1 MVPSPIIQPRPPL
14 EFDADFLQRIEV
26 LNVIAKK
33 IMAGLLRADRK
44 SVKKGVS
51 AEFADH
57 RQYVAGDDPRYVDWH
72 LFGRLEEVFLKLY
85 REEENLHL
93 TILVDSSPSMNLGK
107 RHKLNWALQVT
118 AALAYI
124 GMSNMDAV
132 NILPFR
138 DRIEEARWGIKGKA
152 KVFSMLDYLKE
163 IEPGGETGMAS
174 ALKEFVKRERR
185 RGVVLVISDFY
196 DLDGYAQALKYLRYQ
211 RHDVYVLHV
220 MDEEEECPDLRGDL
234 RLADSELDRS
244 KEINVTDGLLA
255 RYREAFDRLATDV
268 EKFCIRNEMGYV
280 RARTEIPFDD
290 LVLGILR
297 RGGVVG

>member
-1 MVPSPIIQPRPPL
+1 MASEASTRPAL
-14 EFDADFLQRIEV
+14 DFDGDFLRKLEV

-44 SVKKGVS
+44 SARKGVS

-93 TILVDSSPSMNLGK
+93 TILVDVSNSMDRGSRN
-107 RHKLNWALQVT
+107 KLNYALELT

-124 GMSNMDAV
+124 GTSNMDAV
-132 NILPFR
+132 NVLPFGA
-138 DRIEEARWGIKGKA
+138 RIGEARWGLKGRA
-152 KVFSMLDYLKE
+152 KVFEMFDFLKAV
-163 IEPGGETGMAS
+163 EPLGETEMVPV
-174 ALKEFVKRERR
+174 LKEFTGRERR

-196 DLDGYAQALKYLRYQ
+196 DIDGYQQALKYLRYQ

-220 MDEEEECPDLRGDL
+220 MDRDEEEPDIRGDL
-234 RLADSELDRS
+234 RLLDSELDRF
-244 KEINVTDGLLA
+244 KEINVTDALLE
-255 RYREAFDRLATDV
+255 RYRKAFDDLATGV
-268 EKFCIRNEMGYV
+268 ERFCIRNEMGYV
-280 RARTEIPFDD
+280 RARTSIPFDD

-297 RGGVVG
+297 RGGVIG

>member
-1 MVPSPIIQPRPPL
+1 MASPLTTNRPAL

-33 IMAGLLRADRK
+33 IVAGLLRADRK
-44 SVKKGVS
+44 TAKKGVS

-57 RQYVAGDDPRYVDWH
+57 RPYVAGDDPRYVDWH

-93 TILVDSSPSMNLGK
+93 TLLVDTSESMNRGHQ
-107 RHKLNWALQVT
+107 HKLNWALQVT

-132 NILPFR
+132 NILPFGG
-138 DRIEEARWGIKGKA
+138 RIGDARWGIKGKA
-152 KVFSMLDYLKE
+152 KVFKMLEYLKTL
-163 IEPGGETGMAS
+163 EPSGETAMAPV
-174 ALKEFVKRERR
+174 LREFVARERR
-185 RGVVLVISDFY
+185 RGVVIVISDFY
-196 DLDGYAQALKYLRYQ
+196 DLDGYQQALKYLRYQ

-220 MDEEEECPDLRGDL
+220 MDQEEEEPDLRGDL
-234 RLADSELDRS
+234 RLVDSEQERF
-244 KEINVTDGLLA
+244 KEINITDGLLS
-255 RYREAFDRLATDV
+255 RYKVAFEKLATDV
-268 EKFCIRNEMGYV
+268 ERFSIRNEMGYV
-280 RARTEIPFDD
+280 RARTGIAFDE

>member
-1 MVPSPIIQPRPPL
+1 MASEASTRPAL
-14 EFDADFLQRIEV
+14 DFDGDFLRKLEV

-44 SVKKGVS
+44 SARKGVS

-93 TILVDSSPSMNLGK
+93 TILVDVSNSMDRGSRN
-107 RHKLNWALQVT
+107 KLNYALELT

-132 NILPFR
+132 NVLPFGAR
-138 DRIEEARWGIKGKA
+138 LGEARWGLKGRA
-152 KVFSMLDYLKE
+152 KVFEMFDFLKDV
-163 IEPGGETGMAS
+163 EPLGETAMVPV
-174 ALKEFVKRERR
+174 LKEFTGRERR

-196 DLDGYAQALKYLRYQ
+196 DIDGYQQALKYLRYQ

-220 MDEEEECPDLRGDL
+220 MDRDEEEPDIRGDL
-234 RLADSELDRS
+234 RLLDSEQDRF
-244 KEINVTDGLLA
+244 KEINVTDALLE
-255 RYREAFDRLATDV
+255 RYRKAFDDLATGV
-268 EKFCIRNEMGYV
+268 ERFCIRNEMGYV
-280 RARTEIPFDD
+280 RARTSIPFDD

-297 RGGVVG
+297 RGGVIG

>member
-1 MVPSPIIQPRPPL
+1 MASEASTRPAL
-14 EFDADFLQRIEV
+14 DFDGDFLRKLEV

-44 SVKKGVS
+44 SARKGVS

-93 TILVDSSPSMNLGK
+93 TILVDVSNSMDRGSRN
-107 RHKLNWALQVT
+107 KLNYALELT

-132 NILPFR
+132 NVLPFGAR
-138 DRIEEARWGIKGKA
+138 LGEARWGLKGRA
-152 KVFSMLDYLKE
+152 KVFEMFDFLKAV
-163 IEPGGETGMAS
+163 EPLGETEMVPV
-174 ALKEFVKRERR
+174 LKEFTGRERR

-196 DLDGYAQALKYLRYQ
+196 DIDGYQQALKYLRYQ

-220 MDEEEECPDLRGDL
+220 MDRDEEEPDIRGDL
-234 RLADSELDRS
+234 RLLDSEQDRF
-244 KEINVTDGLLA
+244 KEINVTDALLE
-255 RYREAFDRLATDV
+255 RYRKAFDDLATGV
-268 EKFCIRNEMGYV
+268 ERFCIRNEMGYV
-280 RARTEIPFDD
+280 RARTSIPFDD

-297 RGGVVG
+297 RGGVIG

>member
-1 MVPSPIIQPRPPL
+1 MASEASTRPAL
-14 EFDADFLQRIEV
+14 DFDGDFLRKLEV

-33 IMAGLLRADRK
+33 ILAGLLRADRK
-44 SVKKGVS
+44 SARKGMS

-57 RQYVAGDDPRYVDWH
+57 RQYVAGDDPRHVDWH

-93 TILVDSSPSMNLGK
+93 TILVDVSNSMDRGSRN
-107 RHKLNWALQVT
+107 KLNYALELT

-132 NILPFR
+132 NILPFGAR
-138 DRIEEARWGIKGKA
+138 LGEARWGLKGRA
-152 KVFSMLDYLKE
+152 KVFGMFDFLKGV
-163 IEPGGETGMAS
+163 EPLGETEMVPV
-174 ALKEFVKRERR
+174 LKEFTGRERR

-196 DLDGYAQALKYLRYQ
+196 DIDGYQQALKYLRYQ

-220 MDEEEECPDLRGDL
+220 MDQDEEEPDIRGDL
-234 RLADSELDRS
+234 RLLDSELDHF
-244 KEINVTDGLLA
+244 KEINVTDALLE
-255 RYREAFDRLATDV
+255 RYRKAFDDLAMGV
-268 EKFCIRNEMGYV
+268 ERFCIRNEMGYV
-280 RARTEIPFDD
+280 RARTSIPFDD

-297 RGGVVG
+297 RGGVLG